1 VPIPGTTR
9 RNHLEENI
17 VALRVKLTKRDL
29 SDIESAMPPGAAS
42 GMRFPEAMMRL
53 VNL

>member
-1 VPIPGTTR
+1 VPIPGTKR

-17 VALRVKLTKRDL
+17 AALRVELTEKDL
-29 SDIESAMPPGAAS
+29 SDIESAMPPGAVS
-42 GMRFPEAMMRL
+42 GTRYPEAMMRL